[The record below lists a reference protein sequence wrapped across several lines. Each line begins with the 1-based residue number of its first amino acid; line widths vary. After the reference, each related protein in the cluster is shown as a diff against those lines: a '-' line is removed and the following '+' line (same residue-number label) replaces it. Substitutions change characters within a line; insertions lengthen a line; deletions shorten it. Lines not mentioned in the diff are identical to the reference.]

1 MGYDDRVGRALKTP
15 RQERTSHRTNGRLLA
30 AGAVLATAAV
40 ACGGGGGEVGPHVQ
54 SVSAVVVADQC
65 SGLGKQEA
73 KHAREAMDRL
83 VDGCH
88 SIPHGSAHFVVVLHP
103 GGALQ
108 FLEVGPE
115 ASGGGELPMC
125 VLSQKLTHK
134 VRLPAPCKMEIRL
147 EESAFMTTGDAGAT

>member
-1 MGYDDRVGRALKTP
+1 MTIRSVLGVG
-15 RQERTSHRTNGRLLA
+15 A
-30 AGAVLATAAV
+30 ALATAAL
-40 ACGGGGGEVGPHVQ
+40 ACGGVGEVRPPVR
-54 SVSAVVVADQC
+54 SVSAVVIADQC

-88 SIPHGSAHFVVVLHP
+88 TIPHGSAHFVVVLHP

-108 FLEVGPE
+108 FLEAGPE
-115 ASGGGELPMC
+115 AGGPSELPMC
-125 VLSQKLTHK
+125 VVSQKLTHQ

-147 EESAFMTTGDAGAT
+147 EESAFATAWDAGAN

>member
-1 MGYDDRVGRALKTP
+1 M
-15 RQERTSHRTNGRLLA
+15 TSRRLLA

-40 ACGGGGGEVGPHVQ
+40 ACGAGGAGGAEIGPHVQ
-54 SVSAVVVADQC
+54 SVSAVVIADQC

-73 KHAREAMDRL
+73 KHAREAMGRL

-88 SIPHGSAHFVVVLHP
+88 TIPHGSAHFIVVLHP

-115 ASGGGELPMC
+115 AGGGGELPMC

-147 EESAFMTTGDAGAT
+147 EESAFKATGDAGAT